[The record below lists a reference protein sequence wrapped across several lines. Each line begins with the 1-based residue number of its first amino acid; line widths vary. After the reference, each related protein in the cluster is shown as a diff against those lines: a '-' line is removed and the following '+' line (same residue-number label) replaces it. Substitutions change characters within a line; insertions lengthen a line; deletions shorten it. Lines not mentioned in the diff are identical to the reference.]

1 MSPHRLRDNMSRF
14 HGFRTCTV
22 CSVGC
27 TPSNFVDHEGKRYCT
42 ACWIEREN
50 PEHEAI
56 EEIREKTHS
65 DAAKWKRQKYSRQE
79 GPHPT
84 GPQPTRND

>member
-1 MSPHRLRDNMSRF
+1 L
-14 HGFRTCTV
+14 CL
-22 CSVGC
+22 
-27 TPSNFVDHEGKRYCT
+27 
-42 ACWIEREN
+42 N

-79 GPHPT
+79 GPQPT
-84 GPQPTRND
+84 GPQPTRNE